1 MSFQLPSSTIT
12 LAAAL
17 RDLQHGSPK
26 ARAIA
31 AHALGD
37 VSADMPTVTKALI
50 TALDDLHALVRAES
64 LASLAQLWSGGTA
77 VRSSGASAGPARARG
92 GFLDAATTVPAD
104 VMAAI
109 CKRLSD
115 GDPAVRQNA
124 AIALGTIG
132 DPAGFA
138 PLAEALVTGSADVR
152 FQAVT
157 SMVEIA
163 PAQSYQLLLG
173 ALDDRDHEVV
183 GAAALGLGAIGDG
196 AAVARLVPVL
206 EHAKP
211 TVRFDV
217 AYALAQLGDGRGR
230 AVLATALDDSERGWD
245 AVLALTLL
253 GQPADCDV
261 LAECLNRRQ
270 PSDEVKAAAA
280 GALLRLHDT
289 RSAAAQAVLL
299 KALQSRKD
307 HLRGI
312 VVEELRRI
320 ADPWALATL
329 SQLRSSRKGRAFI
342 DVIDETLA
350 KAT

>member
-17 RDLQHGSPK
+17 RDLQHGSAK
-26 ARAIA
+26 ARAVA

-37 VSADMPTVTKALI
+37 VNADLPTVTKALLA
-50 TALDDLHALVRAES
+50 ALDDLHALVRAEAV
-64 LASLAQLWSGGTA
+64 ASLAQLWSGGTA
-77 VRSSGASAGPARARG
+77 VRSSGAGPARARG
-92 GFLDAATTVPAD
+92 AFLDAATTVPAY

-138 PLAEALVTGSADVR
+138 PLAEALATGSADVR

-196 AAVARLVPVL
+196 AAVARLAPVL
-206 EHAKP
+206 EHANP
-211 TVRFDV
+211 NVRFDV
-217 AYALAQLGDGRGR
+217 AYAMAHLGDGRGR

-253 GQPADCDV
+253 GQPADCDF
-261 LAECLNRRQ
+261 LFECLNRRQ

-280 GALLRLHDT
+280 GALLRLHDS

-312 VVEELRRI
+312 VVEELRRL

-329 SQLRSSRKGRAFI
+329 SQFRSSRKGRAFI